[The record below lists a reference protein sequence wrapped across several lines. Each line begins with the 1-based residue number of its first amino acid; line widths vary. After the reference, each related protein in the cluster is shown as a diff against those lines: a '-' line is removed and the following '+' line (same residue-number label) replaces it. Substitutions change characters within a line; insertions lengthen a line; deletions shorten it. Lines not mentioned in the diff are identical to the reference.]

1 MTNRAKLALI
11 ATLAVMRLAA
21 TPALGQSYSA
31 GYGTGNELPFNS
43 QSVAHK
49 NAPRH
54 AAIHATRRNE
64 LHAYAMEP
72 RPRSNFARH
81 THTSVDS
88 DDPAFT
94 GGGSVGYNEL
104 LKQEGD

>member
-1 MTNRAKLALI
+1 MINKTKLVLI
-11 ATLAVMRLAA
+11 VATLAVTRLAA
-21 TPALGQSYSA
+21 TPALGQTYSS
-31 GYGTGNELPFNS
+31 GFVTGNLSPFSS
-43 QSVAHK
+43 QSA
-49 NAPRH
+49 APRNASRH
-54 AAIHATRRNE
+54 GVHNARRNG

-72 RPRSNFARH
+72 RPQSNFAPG

>member
-1 MTNRAKLALI
+1 MTNKAKFALI

-31 GYGTGNELPFNS
+31 GYEAGTELPFNS
-43 QSVAHK
+43 QSVTHA
-49 NAPRH
+49 NASRH
-54 AAIHATRRNE
+54 AAVHAARRNGV
-64 LHAYAMEP
+64 HAYAMEP
-72 RPRSNFARH
+72 RPQSNF
-81 THTSVDS
+81 DS
-88 DDPAFT
+88 DNPAFT

>member
-1 MTNRAKLALI
+1 MTNKAKLALV

-31 GYGTGNELPFNS
+31 GYGSGNELPFNS
-43 QSVAHK
+43 QSLAHR

-54 AAIHATRRNE
+54 ATIHAARRNG
-64 LHAYAMEP
+64 LHAYGMEP
-72 RPRSNFARH
+72 RPQSNFAPR
-81 THTSVDS
+81 TSVES
-88 DDPAFT
+88 DNPAST

-104 LKQEGD
+104 LRQEGN